1 MFVVKNPGTWQQY
14 LRANP
19 TLPIMEAKRRY
30 LIEQQAY
37 NRATGTGRPKS
48 GGDPTPVVVSE
59 LPSNCIEFVFNTTLG
74 INALVNFTTSG
85 PVNYTLNWGDGTID
99 TDTAD
104 GESNNSHTY
113 ADSDQSYNCRLCF
126 DDISLIT
133 ILDFPGND

>member
-1 MFVVKNPGTWQQY
+1 MFIVKNPGTWQQY

-48 GGDPTPVVVSE
+48 GGDPAPVVSE
-59 LPSNCIEFVFNTTLG
+59 LPSNCIEFVNNTTLG
-74 INALVNFTTSG
+74 TNSLVNFTTSG
-85 PVNYTLNWGDGTID
+85 PVEYTLNWGDGTINSG
-99 TDTAD
+99 TAD
-104 GESNNSHTY
+104 GATTKEHDY
-113 ADSDQSYNCRLCF
+113 ADADQSYTCRLCF
-126 DDISLIT
+126 DNVSLVT